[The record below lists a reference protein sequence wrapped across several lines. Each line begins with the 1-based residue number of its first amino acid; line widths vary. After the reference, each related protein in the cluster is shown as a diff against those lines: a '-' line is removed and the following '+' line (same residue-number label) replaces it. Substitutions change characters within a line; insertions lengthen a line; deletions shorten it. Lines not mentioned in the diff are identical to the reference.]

1 MISDSNLDGRVTL
14 VDRVKA
20 AGIEVIH
27 LQFADVPG
35 SIKSL
40 TIPAS
45 RLERALADGAWFDG
59 SSVEGLA
66 RSAESDLFL
75 RPDPT
80 TFAILPWETTPTARL
95 ICDICLPGGAPFPA
109 DSRQALKGVLAETA
123 ELGFEYR
130 VGVEFEFFVFE
141 DREGAGK
148 VGHPLAPVDR
158 SGYFEVQDSRAAGL
172 CREAIDA
179 LGNFGVE
186 VEASHAEV
194 GPGQHEIDIAE
205 QGALEA
211 ADAVV
216 ALKWALR
223 SLARR
228 GRMLVSFMPK
238 PLEEAPGSGL
248 HVSQVLV
255 DRYTGANAFC
265 DPTQR
270 YQLSTVGA
278 QFIAGQLAH
287 ARGMSAILAPLVN
300 SYKRLAGGSEA
311 PSRVT
316 WARIHRGALLRVP
329 ESAGGKRT
337 RLELR
342 APDPSCNPYLAL
354 AAMLKSG
361 LDGVRNEMPLPPSA
375 EEIGDGSDVNEEDLA
390 NPLPG
395 TLGEALEEL
404 NWDPVVREAL
414 GQSIFEH
421 FLTAKEREWSAFG
434 RHISQWE
441 LTRYL
446 EGA

>member
-1 MISDSNLDGRVTL
+1 MTWKSSVDGGAEL
-14 VDRVKA
+14 VERVKA
-20 AGIEVIH
+20 AAIEVIH

-35 SIKSL
+35 SIKSM
-40 TIPAS
+40 TIPAG
-45 RLERALADGAWFDG
+45 RLERTLEAGAWFDG

-75 RPDPT
+75 RPDPSS
-80 TFAILPWETTPTARL
+80 FAVLPWESTPTARL

-109 DSRQALKGVLAETA
+109 DPRQALKSVLAETA
-123 ELGFEYR
+123 ELGFDYR
-130 VGVEFEFFVFE
+130 VATEFEFFVFE
-141 DREGAGK
+141 DREGAGTR
-148 VGHPLAPVDR
+148 GHPLAPVDR
-158 SGYFEVQDSRAAGL
+158 SGYFEIQDSRAAGL
-172 CREAIDA
+172 CRAAIDA
-179 LGNFGVE
+179 LGNFGVD
-186 VEASHAEV
+186 VEASHAES

-211 ADAVV
+211 ADAIL

-228 GRMLVSFMPK
+228 SRMLVSFMPK
-238 PLEEAPGSGL
+238 PLEDAPGSGL
-248 HVSQVLV
+248 HVSQLLV
-255 DRYTGANAFC
+255 DRNSGANAFC
-265 DPTQR
+265 DPAER
-270 YQLSTVGA
+270 YDLSAVGA

-300 SYKRLAGGSEA
+300 SYKRLTGGSEA
-311 PSRVT
+311 PSQVT

-329 ESAGGKRT
+329 ESAAGRGT

-342 APDPSCNPYLAL
+342 AADPSCNPYLAL
-354 AAMLKSG
+354 ATMLKTG
-361 LDGVRNEMPLPPSA
+361 LDGIRKELPLPAPA
-375 EEIGDGSDVNEEDLA
+375 EEVDEELEGNAEDLA
-390 NPLPG
+390 NPLPA

-421 FLTAKEREWSAFG
+421 FLTAKEREWTAFG

-441 LTRYL
+441 LARYL

>member
-1 MISDSNLDGRVTL
+1 MTSL
-14 VDRVKA
+14 VERARA
-20 AGIEVIH
+20 AGIEVVH
-27 LQFADVPG
+27 LQFTDVPG

-45 RLERALADGAWFDG
+45 RLERTLENGAWFDG
-59 SSVEGLA
+59 SSIEGLT
-66 RSAESDLFL
+66 RTAESDLYL
-75 RPDPT
+75 RPEPES
-80 TFAILPWETTPTARL
+80 FAILPWESTPTARL
-95 ICDICLPGGAPFPA
+95 ICDVCLPGGEPFVA
-109 DSRQALKGVLAETA
+109 DPRQALKSVLAEA
-123 ELGFEYR
+123 RELGFDYR
-130 VGVEFEFFVFE
+130 VSAEVEFFVFE
-141 DREGAGK
+141 DRDAVGKGAR
-148 VGHPLAPVDR
+148 PLAPVDR
-158 SGYFEVQDSRAAGL
+158 SGYFEIQESRAAGL
-172 CREAIDA
+172 CKEAIDA
-179 LGNFGVE
+179 LGGFGIE

-205 QGALEA
+205 LGALAA
-211 ADAVV
+211 ADAIV

-248 HVSQVLV
+248 HISQVLV
-255 DRYTGANAFC
+255 EGASGGDAFF
-265 DPTQR
+265 DPDER

-287 ARGMSAILAPLVN
+287 ARGMSAIVAPLVN
-300 SYKRLAGGSEA
+300 SYKRLAGGAEA
-311 PSRVT
+311 PARVS

-329 ESAGGKRT
+329 AAAVGRGT

-354 AAMLKSG
+354 AVMLKTG
-361 LDGVRNEMPLPPSA
+361 LDGIRAQMPLPEPADETLYELDA
-375 EEIGDGSDVNEEDLA
+375 EGAERAD
-390 NPLPG
+390 PLPA

-414 GQSIFEH
+414 GQPIFER
-421 FLTAKEREWSAFG
+421 FLNAKEQEWQAFG
-434 RHISQWE
+434 RHISNWE

>member
-1 MISDSNLDGRVTL
+1 MISNSHVDPAAAL
-14 VDRVKA
+14 VERIKA

-45 RLERALADGAWFDG
+45 RLERTLESGAWFDG

-75 RPDPT
+75 RPDPS

-109 DSRQALKGVLAETA
+109 DSRQALKRVLAETS
-123 ELGFEYR
+123 ELGFDYR
-130 VGVEFEFFVFE
+130 VSVEFEFFVFE

-158 SGYFEVQDSRAAGL
+158 TGYFEVQDSRAAGL

-186 VEASHAEV
+186 VDASHGEV

-228 GRMLVSFMPK
+228 SRMLVSFMPK

-248 HVSQVLV
+248 HISQGLV
-255 DRYTGANAFC
+255 DRHSGADAFC
-265 DPTQR
+265 DPAER
-270 YQLSTVGA
+270 YQLSLVGA

-329 ESAGGKRT
+329 ESAAGRGT

-354 AAMLKSG
+354 AAMLKTG
-361 LDGVRNEMPLPPSA
+361 LDGIINELPLPASA
-375 EEIGDGSDVNEEDLA
+375 EELGDASDIEEGDLA
-390 NPLPG
+390 NALPA

-421 FLTAKEREWSAFG
+421 FLTAKEREWTAFG

>member
-1 MISDSNLDGRVTL
+1 V
-14 VDRVKA
+14 
-20 AGIEVIH
+20 
-27 LQFADVPG
+27 
-35 SIKSL
+35 
-40 TIPAS
+40 
-45 RLERALADGAWFDG
+45 
-59 SSVEGLA
+59 
-66 RSAESDLFL
+66 L
-75 RPDPT
+75 R
-80 TFAILPWETTPTARL
+80 ET
-95 ICDICLPGGAPFPA
+95 
-109 DSRQALKGVLAETA
+109 S
-123 ELGFEYR
+123 ELGFDYR
-130 VGVEFEFFVFE
+130 VAIEFEFFVFE

-148 VGHPLAPVDR
+148 LGHPLAPVDR
-158 SGYFEVQDSRAAGL
+158 TGYFEVQDARAAGL

-186 VEASHAEV
+186 VEASHAET
-194 GPGQHEIDIAE
+194 GAGQHEIDIAE

-211 ADAVV
+211 ADAIV

-228 GRMLVSFMPK
+228 SRLLVSFMPK
-238 PLEEAPGSGL
+238 PLEDQPGSGL

-255 DRYTGANAFC
+255 DRDTGANAFC
-265 DPTQR
+265 DLAQR
-270 YQLSTVGA
+270 YQLSAAGA

-287 ARGMSAILAPLVN
+287 ARGMSAVVAPLVN

-311 PSRVT
+311 PSRVS

-329 ESAGGKRT
+329 ECAAERGT

-354 AAMLKSG
+354 AAMLKTG
-361 LDGVRNEMPLPPSA
+361 MEGIRIELPLPPPA
-375 EEIGDGSDVNEEDLA
+375 EEVGEASDISGEDLA
-390 NPLPG
+390 NPLPA

-421 FLTAKEREWSAFG
+421 FLTHKEREWTAFG

>member
-1 MISDSNLDGRVTL
+1 MNELLERA
-14 VDRVKA
+14 RQ
-20 AGIEVIH
+20 AGIEVVH
-27 LQFADVPG
+27 LQFTDVPG

-45 RLERALADGAWFDG
+45 RLERTLQNGAWFDG

-66 RSAESDLFL
+66 RTAESDLYL
-75 RPDPT
+75 QPDPGS
-80 TFAILPWETTPTARL
+80 FAILPWESTPTARL
-95 ICDICLPGGAPFPA
+95 ICDVCLPGGAPFAA
-109 DSRQALKGVLAETA
+109 DPRHALKDALADA
-123 ELGFEYR
+123 RGLGFDYR
-130 VGVEFEFFVFE
+130 VSVEVEFFVFE
-141 DREGAGK
+141 DREASGK
-148 VGHPLAPVDR
+148 TPRPLAPVDR
-158 SGYFEVQDSRAAGL
+158 SGYFEVQDARAASL

-179 LGNFGVE
+179 LGSFGVE
-186 VEASHAEV
+186 IEASHAEV

-211 ADAVV
+211 ADSVV

-248 HVSQVLV
+248 HISQVLV
-255 DRYTGANAFC
+255 ESETGNDAFF
-265 DPTQR
+265 DPGER
-270 YQLSTVGA
+270 YQLSTVGG

-287 ARGMSAILAPLVN
+287 ARGLTAVVAPLVN
-300 SYKRLAGGSEA
+300 SYKRLTGGSEA
-311 PSRVT
+311 PSRVS

-329 ESAGGKRT
+329 EPSIGRGT

-354 AAMLKSG
+354 AVMLKAG
-361 LDGVRNEMPLPPSA
+361 LDGVRNQMQLPEPA
-375 EEIGDGSDVNEEDLA
+375 EDSGGELDVEGAELA
-390 NPLPG
+390 NPLPA

-414 GQSIFEH
+414 GQPIFER
-421 FLTAKEREWSAFG
+421 FLLAKEQEWQAYG
-434 RHISQWE
+434 RHISTWE
-441 LTRYL
+441 LSRYL